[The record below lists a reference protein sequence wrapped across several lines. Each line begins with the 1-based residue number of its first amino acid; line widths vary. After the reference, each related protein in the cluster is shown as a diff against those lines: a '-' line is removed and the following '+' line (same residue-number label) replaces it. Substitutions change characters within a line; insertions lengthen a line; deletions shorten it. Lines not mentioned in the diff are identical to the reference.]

1 MKRRECGDAQRG
13 RAAAA
18 FSRSGPCMCDE
29 VRGRGGVRMGV
40 RWDHA
45 PGGEVRGKIR
55 RYGGGATFFNLHFTV
70 YHYSFFCFLLLF
82 LFWIS
87 QPMHGVSLWRQQ
99 NEK

>member
-70 YHYSFFCFLLLF
+70 YHYSLFFFVFCFFFVLDLPANAWSF
-82 LFWIS
+82 I
-87 QPMHGVSLWRQQ
+87 V
-99 NEK
+99 ETTK